1 MNESDS
7 NPRTAYS
14 RRLEYRR
21 AELALDERRLRFH
34 SYVQLATLVGAVV
47 VVVAALN
54 HAFSIAWEVA
64 PAAVF
69 LILFV
74 SRDQLRQQCEMH
86 QRAVRHFEDGLARL
100 DGNWTGSGEAGMRY
114 LDPAHPYAQDL
125 DLFGKGSM
133 FELLCNART
142 PMGQDTLAK
151 WLREPAPPDKIRERQ
166 EAVAELA
173 NRVDLREAIAVV
185 AENGRAGVHTEAL
198 YAWGEREPLLVPSPF
213 RVVAWGLSVLGASAV
228 VAFVAYLLAQFRIFQ
243 LPEKTL
249 AELELY
255 FLSMSIV
262 YSPVLLR
269 FKRRTDRIIREIE
282 KASSDLGLIAEVLDR
297 LEPEQFASPRLAVLR
312 RELDTE
318 GQPPSRRIARLNRLM
333 ELVDSRRNG
342 VVRFIGMLLLWDL
355 HLSYSIEGWRG
366 ISGPVLRRWLNAV
379 GEIEALSSLA
389 GYAYEHPCD
398 VFPEFTAESPCVN
411 AVGVGHPLLDGKSV
425 VRNDVRLGPDLRLL
439 VVSGSNMSGKS
450 TLLRTLG
457 INAVLAQAGAPVRAK
472 RLVLS
477 PLAVA
482 ASIHIVDSLDDGVS
496 RFYAEILRLH
506 QIVNLTAGL
515 LPVFFLID
523 EFLHGTNSHDRKIG
537 AEALVTSL
545 LEHGAIGL
553 ITTHDL
559 ALADLA
565 AKAETQA
572 ANIHFEERIEGDRI
586 RFDYQLRPGVVQSS
600 NAIELMR
607 SVGLPLDG
615 RQ

>member
-1 MNESDS
+1 MNEADS
-7 NPRTAYS
+7 HPRATYS
-14 RRLEYRR
+14 ERLDIRR
-21 AELALDERRLRFH
+21 AERAGSERWLRFH
-34 SYVQLATLVGAVV
+34 SYLQVATLAGAVV
-47 VVVAALN
+47 LVVPALN
-54 HAFSIAWEVA
+54 HAFSIAWEVV
-64 PAAVF
+64 PAVVF
-69 LILFV
+69 LTLFV
-74 SRDQLRQQCEMH
+74 SRDRLRRRSEMH
-86 QRAVRHFEDGLARL
+86 LRAVWYLERGLARL
-100 DGNWTGSGEAGMRY
+100 DGNWAGAGESGIRY
-114 LDPAHPYAQDL
+114 LDPVHPYAQDL
-125 DLFGKGSM
+125 DLFGKGSL

-142 PMGQDTLAK
+142 PMGQDTLAQ
-151 WLREPAPPDKIRERQ
+151 WLREPARPDKVRERQ
-166 EAVAELA
+166 AAVEELA
-173 NRVDLREAIAVV
+173 HGVDLREDIAVL
-185 AENGRAGVHTEAL
+185 AENARAGVNSEVL
-198 YAWGEREPLLVPSPF
+198 FAWGEREPLLVPSPF
-213 RVVAWGLSVLGASAV
+213 RFVAIGLSVLGATAV
-228 VAFVAYLLAQFRIFQ
+228 VAFVAYLLAQFGIFQ

-282 KASSDLGLIAEVLDR
+282 KASSDLGLIAGVLHR
-297 LEPEQFASPRLAVLR
+297 LEAEQFASPRLAVLR
-312 RELDTE
+312 RELDSE
-318 GQPPSRRIARLNRLM
+318 GQPPSRRIAKLNRLM

-342 VVRFIGMLLLWDL
+342 VVRFIGTLLLWDL
-355 HLSYSIEGWRG
+355 HLSYAIEGWRG
-366 ISGPVLRRWLNAV
+366 ISGPVLRGWLNAV

-389 GYAYEHPCD
+389 GYCYEHPSD

-411 AVGVGHPLLDGKSV
+411 AVGVGHPLLNENRMI
-425 VRNDVRLGPDLRLL
+425 RNDVRLGPELRLL

-496 RFYAEILRLH
+496 RFYAEILRLR
-506 QIVNLTAGL
+506 QIVNLTAGS

-545 LEHGAIGL
+545 LERGAIGL

-559 ALADLA
+559 ALADIA
-565 AKAETQA
+565 ANGGTLA
-572 ANIHFEERIEGDRI
+572 ANIHFEDRIEGDRI
-586 RFDYQLRPGVVQSS
+586 RFDYQLRQGVVQSS

-615 RQ
+615 QD